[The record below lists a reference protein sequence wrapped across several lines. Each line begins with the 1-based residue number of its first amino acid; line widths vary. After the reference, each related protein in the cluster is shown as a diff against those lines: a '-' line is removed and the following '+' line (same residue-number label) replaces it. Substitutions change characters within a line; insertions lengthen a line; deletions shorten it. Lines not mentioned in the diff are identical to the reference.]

1 MSGRTSRSRWSMV
14 IALVGLGLAA
24 TTGGCVTEDADV
36 GDVGEVDEVVEIGAD
51 ELAGGPGGSSARI
64 QRVDMLTDLSPANEL
79 PPLLAGNPEA
89 GITGTGKLRVQ
100 IHRNERN
107 RPTGAA
113 TVMFFSLCGFSGT
126 SLTVVGAD
134 VRVGGPAEESPEP
147 WIVGTA
153 SEAEPVTF
161 EVTNGCVQDGVGG
174 EAPPGQS
181 LAFLAQQVVANPSGY
196 YLQIRTAQ
204 NPDGMARGQLD
215 YMQAP

>member
-1 MSGRTSRSRWSMV
+1 MNGRTSKSRCSMV
-14 IALVGLGLAA
+14 IALVGLGLAVI
-24 TTGGCVTEDADV
+24 TGGCVAEDASV
-36 GDVGEVDEVVEIGAD
+36 GDLGYVAEVGAD
-51 ELAGGPGGSSARI
+51 DLAGGPGGSSARI
-64 QRVDMLTDLSPANEL
+64 QRVDMVTDLSPANEL

-89 GITGTGKLRVQ
+89 GVTGTGKLRVQ

-113 TVMFFSLCGFSGT
+113 AVMLFSLCGFSGT

-134 VRVGGPAEESPEP
+134 VRAGSPDEESPDP
-147 WIVGTA
+147 WIIGTA
-153 SEAEPVTF
+153 SEAEPAIF

-204 NPDGMARGQLD
+204 TPDGMARGQLD